1 MPTTLAGTDLPPS
14 SYAATWA
21 NVGASS
27 PTHFALFEI
36 SSGFPA
42 TVEWR
47 PLARCRE
54 SVIHVAVEG
63 PDLLKELPEFDDKR
77 EVRPVARHRAELAA
91 AASAL
96 SITFVFFLWLVLHV
110 GGDNGVRYFD
120 DIVTALAALSACVAC
135 LLAGRRRSGPE
146 RRFWVL
152 LGLALGA
159 WTFAEVIWGVY
170 DLVLNTAVPV
180 PSWADVGYLGAIPLA
195 AAALLCHPGM
205 HTAGSHKTR
214 ATLDGL
220 AIGAAVL
227 LLSWTFVLG
236 SLWHHTDLTTAG
248 GIVALAY
255 PFGDIVIIFLIVLSV
270 RSMTA
275 TGRRPLLWVLV
286 GLFAMAVSDSTYAYL
301 VEAGRYSTGNLVDIG
316 WVVGYFAI
324 AVGASADTGQMA
336 RAPSELPTEASLASL
351 VTPYVPVLFALIV
364 ITFELEL
371 HHHVDRFS
379 WLSGLALALLALAR
393 QAFLLV
399 DRHRE
404 LFSASEGP
412 HEPSPKS
419 SGFPSPLGSE
429 PEAAPWPQFV
439 RRTP

>member
-1 MPTTLAGTDLPPS
+1 LFKKLG
-14 SYAATWA
+14 
-21 NVGASS
+21 G
-27 PTHFALFEI
+27 FA
-36 SSGFPA
+36 
-42 TVEWR
+42 
-47 PLARCRE
+47 
-54 SVIHVAVEG
+54 
-63 PDLLKELPEFDDKR
+63 DKY
-77 EVRPVARHRAELAA
+77 EVRVVDRRRVELVAT
-91 AASAL
+91 ASAL

-110 GGDNGVRYFD
+110 GGNNGVRYFD

-135 LLAGRRRSGPE
+135 LLAGRRQSGSE

-152 LGLALGA
+152 LGSALGA

-205 HTAGSHKTR
+205 RAAGSYKTR

-220 AIGAAVL
+220 AIGTALL

-236 SLWHHTDLTTAG
+236 PLWRHTDLTTAG
-248 GIVALAY
+248 GIVALTY
-255 PFGDIVIIFLIVLSV
+255 PFGDMVIIFLIVLSV

-301 VEAGRYSTGNLVDIG
+301 VEVGRFSTGNLVDIG
-316 WVVGYFAI
+316 WVVGYLAI
-324 AVGASADTGQMA
+324 AVGASGDAGQTV
-336 RAPSELPTEASLASL
+336 RVPSELPTEASLASL
-351 VTPYVPVLFALIV
+351 VTPYVPVLLALSV

-379 WLSGLALALLALAR
+379 WLTGLSLTLLVIAR
-393 QAFLLV
+393 QALVLV
-399 DRHRE
+399 DRRRE
-404 LFSASEGP
+404 LFSASDEHVGP
-412 HEPSPKS
+412 A
-419 SGFPSPLGSE
+419 SGSTGSWLPAE
-429 PEAAPWPQFV
+429 NLPVTAPWSQFL

>member
-1 MPTTLAGTDLPPS
+1 MVDRRRVELV
-14 SYAATWA
+14 AT
-21 NVGASS
+21 
-27 PTHFALFEI
+27 
-36 SSGFPA
+36 
-42 TVEWR
+42 
-47 PLARCRE
+47 
-54 SVIHVAVEG
+54 
-63 PDLLKELPEFDDKR
+63 
-77 EVRPVARHRAELAA
+77 
-91 AASAL
+91 ASAL

-110 GGDNGVRYFD
+110 GGNNGVRYFD

-135 LLAGRRRSGPE
+135 LLAGRRQSGSE

-152 LGLALGA
+152 LGSALGA

-170 DLVLNTAVPV
+170 DLVLNTAIPV

-205 HTAGSHKTR
+205 RAAGSYKTR

-220 AIGAAVL
+220 AIGTALL

-236 SLWHHTDLTTAG
+236 PLWRHTDLTTAG

-255 PFGDIVIIFLIVLSV
+255 PFGDMVIIFLIFLSV

-301 VEAGRYSTGNLVDIG
+301 VEVGRFSTGNLVDIG
-316 WVVGYFAI
+316 WVVGYLAI
-324 AVGASADTGQMA
+324 AVGASGDAGQTV
-336 RAPSELPTEASLASL
+336 RVPSELPTEASLASL
-351 VTPYVPVLFALIV
+351 ITPYVPVLLALSV

-379 WLSGLALALLALAR
+379 WLTGLSLTLLVIAR
-393 QAFLLV
+393 QALLLV
-399 DRHRE
+399 DRRRE
-404 LFSASEGP
+404 LFSASDGP
-412 HEPSPKS
+412 HEPA
-419 SGFPSPLGSE
+419 SGSTGSWLPAE
-429 PEAAPWPQFV
+429 NLPEAAPWPQFL

>member
-1 MPTTLAGTDLPPS
+1 
-14 SYAATWA
+14 
-21 NVGASS
+21 
-27 PTHFALFEI
+27 
-36 SSGFPA
+36 
-42 TVEWR
+42 
-47 PLARCRE
+47 
-54 SVIHVAVEG
+54 
-63 PDLLKELPEFDDKR
+63 LLKKLAEFDDEC
-77 EVRPVARHRAELAA
+77 EVRAVARRRAELAA

-96 SITFVFFLWLVLHV
+96 SITLVFLLWLVLHV
-110 GGDNGVRYFD
+110 GGDSGVRYFD

-135 LLAGRRRSGPE
+135 FLAGRRQSGSE
-146 RRFWVL
+146 RRFWTL

-159 WTFAEVIWGVY
+159 WTFAEVVWGVY
-170 DLVLNTAVPV
+170 DLVLRVAVPV
-180 PSWADVGYLGAIPLA
+180 PSWADVGYLGAYPLA
-195 AAALLCHPGM
+195 ATALLCHPGM

-220 AIGAAVL
+220 AIGTAVL

-236 SLWHHTDLTTAG
+236 SLWRHTDLTTAG

-301 VEAGRYSTGNLVDIG
+301 VEVGRYSTGNLVDIG
-316 WVVGYFAI
+316 WVVGYLAI
-324 AVGASADTGQMA
+324 AVGASADAGQTV
-336 RAPSELPTEASLASL
+336 RVPSELPTEASLASL
-351 VTPYVPVLFALIV
+351 VTPYVPVLLALSV

-379 WLSGLALALLALAR
+379 WLTGFALALLALAR
-393 QAFLLV
+393 QALLLF
-399 DRHRE
+399 DRRRE
-404 LFSASEGP
+404 LFSASDEHDGP
-412 HEPSPKS
+412 A
-419 SGFPSPLGSE
+419 SGSTGSRLP
-429 PEAAPWPQFV
+429 PENLPETAPWPQFL

>member
-1 MPTTLAGTDLPPS
+1 LFKKLG
-14 SYAATWA
+14 
-21 NVGASS
+21 G
-27 PTHFALFEI
+27 FA
-36 SSGFPA
+36 
-42 TVEWR
+42 
-47 PLARCRE
+47 
-54 SVIHVAVEG
+54 
-63 PDLLKELPEFDDKR
+63 DKY
-77 EVRPVARHRAELAA
+77 EVRVVDRRRVELVAT
-91 AASAL
+91 ASAL

-110 GGDNGVRYFD
+110 GGNNGVRYFD

-135 LLAGRRRSGPE
+135 LLAGRRQSGSE

-152 LGLALGA
+152 LGSALGA

-205 HTAGSHKTR
+205 RAAGSYKTR

-220 AIGAAVL
+220 AIGTALL

-236 SLWHHTDLTTAG
+236 PLWRHTDLTTAG

-255 PFGDIVIIFLIVLSV
+255 PFGDMVIIFLIFLSV

-301 VEAGRYSTGNLVDIG
+301 VEVGRFSTGNLVDIG
-316 WVVGYFAI
+316 WVVGYLAI
-324 AVGASADTGQMA
+324 AVGASGDAGQTV
-336 RAPSELPTEASLASL
+336 RVPSELPTEASLASL
-351 VTPYVPVLFALIV
+351 VTPYVPVLLALSV

-379 WLSGLALALLALAR
+379 WLTGLSLTLLVIAR
-393 QAFLLV
+393 QALVLV
-399 DRHRE
+399 DRRRE
-404 LFSASEGP
+404 LFSASDEHVGP
-412 HEPSPKS
+412 A
-419 SGFPSPLGSE
+419 SGSTGSWLPAE
-429 PEAAPWPQFV
+429 NLPVTAPWSQFL

>member
-1 MPTTLAGTDLPPS
+1 LFKKLG
-14 SYAATWA
+14 
-21 NVGASS
+21 G
-27 PTHFALFEI
+27 FA
-36 SSGFPA
+36 
-42 TVEWR
+42 
-47 PLARCRE
+47 
-54 SVIHVAVEG
+54 
-63 PDLLKELPEFDDKR
+63 DKY
-77 EVRPVARHRAELAA
+77 EVRVVDRRRVELVAT
-91 AASAL
+91 ASAL

-110 GGDNGVRYFD
+110 GGNNGVRYFD

-135 LLAGRRRSGPE
+135 LLAGRRQSGSE

-152 LGLALGA
+152 LGSALGA

-205 HTAGSHKTR
+205 RAAGSYKTR

-220 AIGAAVL
+220 AIGTALL

-236 SLWHHTDLTTAG
+236 PLWRHTDLTTAG

-255 PFGDIVIIFLIVLSV
+255 PFGDMVIIFLIFLSV

-301 VEAGRYSTGNLVDIG
+301 VEVGRFSTGNLVDIG
-316 WVVGYFAI
+316 WVVGYLAI
-324 AVGASADTGQMA
+324 AVGASGEAGQTV

-351 VTPYVPVLFALIV
+351 VTPYVPVLLALSV
-364 ITFELEL
+364 ITFQMEL

-379 WLSGLALALLALAR
+379 WLTGLSLTLLVIAR
-393 QAFLLV
+393 QALLLV
-399 DRHRE
+399 DRRRE
-404 LFSASEGP
+404 LFSASDGP
-412 HEPSPKS
+412 HEPASKS
-419 SGFPSPLGSE
+419 TGSRLPAE
-429 PEAAPWPQFV
+429 NLPVTAPWSQFL

>member
-1 MPTTLAGTDLPPS
+1 LFKKLG
-14 SYAATWA
+14 
-21 NVGASS
+21 G
-27 PTHFALFEI
+27 FA
-36 SSGFPA
+36 
-42 TVEWR
+42 
-47 PLARCRE
+47 
-54 SVIHVAVEG
+54 
-63 PDLLKELPEFDDKR
+63 DKY
-77 EVRPVARHRAELAA
+77 EVRVIDRRRVELVAT
-91 AASAL
+91 ASAL

-110 GGDNGVRYFD
+110 GGNNGVRYFD

-135 LLAGRRRSGPE
+135 LLAGRRQSGSE

-152 LGLALGA
+152 LGSALGA

-205 HTAGSHKTR
+205 RAAGSYKTR

-220 AIGAAVL
+220 AIGTALL

-236 SLWHHTDLTTAG
+236 PLWRHTDLTTAG
-248 GIVALAY
+248 GIVALTY
-255 PFGDIVIIFLIVLSV
+255 PFGDMVIIFLIVLSV

-301 VEAGRYSTGNLVDIG
+301 VEVGRFSTGNLVDIG
-316 WVVGYFAI
+316 WVVGYLAI
-324 AVGASADTGQMA
+324 AVGASGDAGQTV

-351 VTPYVPVLFALIV
+351 VTPYVPVLLALSV

-379 WLSGLALALLALAR
+379 WLTGLSLTLLVIAR
-393 QAFLLV
+393 QALVLV
-399 DRHRE
+399 DRRRE
-404 LFSASEGP
+404 LFSASDEHVGP
-412 HEPSPKS
+412 A
-419 SGFPSPLGSE
+419 SGSTGSWLPAE
-429 PEAAPWPQFV
+429 NLPEAAPWPQFL

>member
-1 MPTTLAGTDLPPS
+1 
-14 SYAATWA
+14 
-21 NVGASS
+21 
-27 PTHFALFEI
+27 LFKKL
-36 SSGFPA
+36 G
-42 TVEWR
+42 
-47 PLARCRE
+47 
-54 SVIHVAVEG
+54 
-63 PDLLKELPEFDDKR
+63 EFDDRR
-77 EVRPVARHRAELAA
+77 EVRAVDRHRAELAA

-110 GGDNGVRYFD
+110 GGDSGVRYFD

-135 LLAGRRRSGPE
+135 LLAGRRRSGSE
-146 RRFWVL
+146 RRFWLL

-159 WTFAEVIWGVY
+159 WTFAEAIWGVY

-205 HTAGSHKTR
+205 RAAGSHKTR

-220 AIGAAVL
+220 AIGTALL

-236 SLWHHTDLTTAG
+236 PLWRHTDLTTAG
-248 GIVALAY
+248 GVVALAY
-255 PFGDIVIIFLIVLSV
+255 PFGDMVIIFFIVLTV
-270 RSMTA
+270 RSTAA

-316 WVVGYFAI
+316 WVVGYLAI
-324 AVGASADTGQMA
+324 AVGASADAGQTV
-336 RAPSELPTEASLASL
+336 RVPSEVPTEASLASL
-351 VTPYVPVLFALIV
+351 VAPYVPVLLALSV

-379 WLSGLALALLALAR
+379 WLTGFGLALLAIAR
-393 QAFLLV
+393 QALLLV
-399 DRHRE
+399 DRRRE
-404 LFSASEGP
+404 LFSASDGP
-412 HEPSPKS
+412 HEPGPKS
-419 SGFPSPLGSE
+419 TGSPPSYESE

>member
-1 MPTTLAGTDLPPS
+1 MTL
-14 SYAATWA
+14 
-21 NVGASS
+21 
-27 PTHFALFEI
+27 FAQET
-36 SSGFPA
+36 G
-42 TVEWR
+42 
-47 PLARCRE
+47 
-54 SVIHVAVEG
+54 
-63 PDLLKELPEFDDKR
+63 EFDDKC
-77 EVRPVARHRAELAA
+77 EVRTVGRRRAEVVTT
-91 AASAL
+91 ASAL

-110 GGDNGVRYFD
+110 GGNNGVRYFD

-135 LLAGRRRSGPE
+135 LLAGRRQSGSE

-170 DLVLNTAVPV
+170 DLVLNVAVPV

-205 HTAGSHKTR
+205 RAAGSHKTR

-220 AIGAAVL
+220 AIGTAVL

-236 SLWHHTDLTTAG
+236 SLWRHTDLTTAG
-248 GIVALAY
+248 GVVALAY

-270 RSMTA
+270 RSITA
-275 TGRRPLLWVLV
+275 AGRRPLLWVLA

-301 VEAGRYSTGNLVDIG
+301 VEGGRYSTGNLVDIG
-316 WVVGYFAI
+316 WVVGYLAI
-324 AVGASADTGQMA
+324 AVGTSADAGQTV
-336 RAPSELPTEASLASL
+336 RVPSELPTEASLVSL
-351 VTPYVPVLFALIV
+351 VTPYVPVLLALSV

-379 WLSGLALALLALAR
+379 WLAGFGLALLVIAR
-393 QAFLLV
+393 QALMLV
-399 DRHRE
+399 DRRHE

-412 HEPSPKS
+412 HEPGATSTGAP
-419 SGFPSPLGSE
+419 PSYESE
-429 PEAAPWPQFV
+429 PEAVPWPQFL
-439 RRTP
+439 RRAP

>member
-1 MPTTLAGTDLPPS
+1 
-14 SYAATWA
+14 
-21 NVGASS
+21 
-27 PTHFALFEI
+27 
-36 SSGFPA
+36 
-42 TVEWR
+42 
-47 PLARCRE
+47 
-54 SVIHVAVEG
+54 
-63 PDLLKELPEFDDKR
+63 LLKKLAECVETF
-77 EVRPVARHRAELAA
+77 EVRVVGRRRVELVAT
-91 AASAL
+91 ASAP
-96 SITFVFFLWLVLHV
+96 SVTFVFFLWLVLHV
-110 GGDNGVRYFD
+110 GGDSGVRYFD

-135 LLAGRRRSGPE
+135 LLAGKHQSGSE

-159 WTFAEVIWGVY
+159 WTFAEVIWGIY
-170 DLVLNTAVPV
+170 DLVLRVVVPV

-195 AAALLCHPGM
+195 AAALLCHPGI
-205 HTAGSHKTR
+205 HTAGSHKAR

-220 AIGAAVL
+220 AIGTAVL

-236 SLWHHTDLTTAG
+236 SLWRHTDLTTAG
-248 GIVALAY
+248 GIVALGY

-301 VEAGRYSTGNLVDIG
+301 AEVGRYSTGNLVDIG
-316 WVVGYFAI
+316 WVVGYLAI
-324 AVGASADTGQMA
+324 AVGASADAGQTV

-351 VTPYVPVLFALIV
+351 VTPYVPVLLALSV

-379 WLSGLALALLALAR
+379 WLTGFGLALLVIAR
-393 QAFLLV
+393 QALLLV
-399 DRHRE
+399 DRRHE
-404 LFSASEGP
+404 LFAASDGP
-412 HEPSPKS
+412 HEAA
-419 SGFPSPLGSE
+419 SGSTGSRLPAE
-429 PEAAPWPQFV
+429 NLPVTAPWSQFL